1 MQIQIL
7 FTTLTNT
14 YNKYNEYMTLAC
26 SGLANLDKGFG
37 MHCHLPLQE
46 VDYFDNKLEFSDRK
60 IAIGQGFR

>member
-14 YNKYNEYMTLAC
+14 YNKFDEYMTLAC

-37 MHCHLPLQE
+37 MQVRQTTKGIDLLT
-46 VDYFDNKLEFSDRK
+46 DSKTDKARLGDFLS
-60 IAIGQGFR
+60 